1 MEQFVLQAQKIK
13 LAINADKIEDEIA
26 QSLDYTC
33 DFTRKKIKIA
43 KFLRDAKA
51 QVKEEECELTQQKWA
66 NERSECQITEDCL
79 QELCW
84 KPSSGFHFRAVF
96 ELLCMKTLT

>member
-1 MEQFVLQAQKIK
+1 M
-13 LAINADKIEDEIA
+13 
-26 QSLDYTC
+26 
-33 DFTRKKIKIA
+33 KIA

-79 QELCW
+79 EEL
-84 KPSSGFHFRAVF
+84 
-96 ELLCMKTLT
+96 